1 MAGPEDNRPDGDDEP
16 IDDDHDQNET
26 SDADA
31 SLDDQDDEHPESD
44 TQDMADITVADIKAL
59 RDATGAG
66 MMDAKKALTEANGDA
81 DEARKILREKGLAKA
96 ASRADRDNAEGAV
109 AVAEGDGVAAIV
121 HLKSETDF
129 AAKSEDFIAVLDAIA
144 ASVLADGEDAAAQHQ
159 PAIEELQITKKENI
173 ELGLVKRVV
182 AGEGNLLDT
191 YLHKQEGR
199 GTNGVIVE
207 GNAVDSETLHMV
219 ALHIAFAKPQG
230 LSRDDIDQAVADTE
244 REALLEITKAEGKP
258 EQAWDKI
265 VEGRLSAWYGEQVL
279 LEQGLNG
286 DKTSVQDSLGGG
298 TIVSFSQA
306 YLGG

>member
-1 MAGPEDNRPDGDDEP
+1 MAGPEDNRPDGDEEP
-16 IDDDHDQNET
+16 VDDQEEPT
-26 SDADA
+26 ESSGADA
-31 SLDDQDDEHPESD
+31 SPDNQDDDHPESD
-44 TQDMADITVADIKAL
+44 TPDMADITVADIKAL

-81 DEARKILREKGLAKA
+81 EEARKILREKGLAKA

-109 AVAEGDGVAAIV
+109 AVAQGDGVAAIV

-159 PAIEELQITKKENI
+159 PSIEELQITKKENI

-207 GNAVDSETLHMV
+207 GNAVDAETLHMV

-230 LSRDDIDQAVADTE
+230 LSREDIDQSVADTE